1 MPGSENSSVLVT
13 RSELLSYM
21 DVGASSSASWKLIG
35 EGFTTFTESKN
46 PQEYERHYVH
56 EKSSRTDVVGYAPS
70 IEYATD
76 FYTQNEVIAK
86 IAKIT
91 DEELIGSDAQVDI
104 CHVHTWD
111 VKTPAADGTPA
122 TCVAYKRRYAV
133 IPDAKG
139 DGTEALIYSG
149 NLRAV
154 GDVVKGTFNGTTF
167 TPDTDS
173 AG

>member
-1 MPGSENSSVLVT
+1 MPEPNKSVLVT

-21 DVGASSSASWKLIG
+21 NVGTTDSASWKLIG

-70 IEYATD
+70 IEYSTD
-76 FYTQNEVIAK
+76 LYTNNDVIAK
-86 IAKIT
+86 IIKIT
-91 DEELIGSDAQVDI
+91 DEELIGSDAQVEI

-111 VKTPAADGTPA
+111 IKTPASDGTPA
-122 TCVAYKRRYAV
+122 VCAALCRKYAV

-149 NLRAV
+149 NLKAV
-154 GDVVKGTFNGTTF
+154 GDVVKGTFNGTAF
-167 TPDTDS
+167 EKDEAES
-173 AG
+173 

>member
-1 MPGSENSSVLVT
+1 MPESSVLVN
-13 RSELLSYM
+13 RSDLLSYM
-21 DVGASSSASWKLIG
+21 DVGTSGSESWSLIG

-46 PQEYERHYVH
+46 AQEYERHYVH
-56 EKSSRTDVVGYAPS
+56 ERSSRTDVVGYAPS

-76 FYTQNEVIAK
+76 YYTQNPVIAK
-86 IAKIT
+86 VAKVT
-91 DEELIGSDAQVDI
+91 DEELVGSDAQVDI

-111 VKTPAADGTPA
+111 VKTPAEDETPA

-139 DGTEALIYSG
+139 DGTDALIYSG
-149 NLRAV
+149 SFRAV

-167 TPDTDS
+167 TPDTGS

>member
-1 MPGSENSSVLVT
+1 MAETTQSVLVT

-21 DVGASSSASWKLIG
+21 NVGTSDAPSWKLIG

-56 EKSSRTDVVGYAPS
+56 EKSARTDVVGYTPA
-70 IEYATD
+70 IEYSTD
-76 FYTQNEVIAK
+76 FYTNNEVIAK
-86 IAKIT
+86 IMKIT
-91 DEELIGSDAQVDI
+91 DEELIGSDAQVEI

-111 VKTPAADGTPA
+111 VKTPASSGTPA
-122 TCVAYKRRYAV
+122 VCAALCRKYAV

-149 NLRAV
+149 NLKAV
-154 GDVVKGTFNGTTF
+154 GDVVKGTFNGTAFEKATE
-167 TPDTDS
+167 TT
-173 AG
+173 

>member
-1 MPGSENSSVLVT
+1 MAETTQSVLVT

-21 DVGASSSASWKLIG
+21 NVGTTESPSWKLIG

-56 EKSSRTDVVGYAPS
+56 EKSSRTDVVGYAPA
-70 IEYATD
+70 IEYSTD
-76 FYTQNEVIAK
+76 FYTNNEVIAK
-86 IAKIT
+86 IMKIT
-91 DEELIGSDAQVDI
+91 DEELIGSDAQVEI

-111 VKTPAADGTPA
+111 VKSAATDSTPA
-122 TCVAYKRRYAV
+122 TCGALFRKYAV

-149 NLRAV
+149 NLKAV

-167 TPDTDS
+167 EKATETT
-173 AG
+173 